1 MQRKGKRPAERSAE
15 FEAETSLKRPL
26 DDQEPGSPGYV
37 RARVAEI
44 DESTSSSAPKRQ
56 SDVSLEDLVVTSG
69 SVDADVDVPRI
80 VVTEEAAVKDSE
92 LSSLSSWKAQL
103 MPLVRKKVLS
113 LIHI

>member
-44 DESTSSSAPKRQ
+44 DDKKSGINFQNPSIDNFIIEKTTVELTGVCTKCSSSA
-56 SDVSLEDLVVTSG
+56 
-69 SVDADVDVPRI
+69 
-80 VVTEEAAVKDSE
+80 
-92 LSSLSSWKAQL
+92 KA
-103 MPLVRKKVLS
+103 
-113 LIHI
+113 